1 MTCFVGNIQG
11 QVFSVPFTAKSP
23 GVFQLDEQASEVA
36 FCVIVFCEVTR
47 YDLLA
52 NSKQQTANS
61 TLRRERGWNLERK
74 SDSFALRQD

>member
-1 MTCFVGNIQG
+1 MKTCFGESSRG
-11 QVFSVPFTAKSP
+11 QVFSVPFIAKSP

-52 NSKQQTANS
+52 NSKQHP
-61 TLRRERGWNLERK
+61 
-74 SDSFALRQD
+74 